1 MPVLELSHP
10 RDEEAGM
17 LYNKLHLSGEKG
29 QLGMDVDTRLCLTWR
44 TSKDLLHIS
53 GNSAPCHVAAG
64 MGGGEWIA
72 VYVWLNPF
80 AVHLKLSH
88 HC

>member
-10 RDEEAGM
+10 RGEEAGM

-44 TSKDLLHIS
+44 TSKDPLDS
-53 GNSAPCHVAAG
+53 TGNSA
-64 MGGGEWIA
+64 
-72 VYVWLNPF
+72 
-80 AVHLKLSH
+80 
-88 HC
+88 